1 MRGRT
6 LAMRDKPYSKVL
18 KSCMRCRQYKTKCDA
33 ARTRPAPCTACARRA
48 RACVFEVVHT
58 PPQRSSE
65 VVELLGAEV
74 ARLKLRLGDMVARR
88 AALVA
93 AAMAP
98 APRPAAPASS
108 GAPAAASPTAAA
120 SPAAAAPRGAP
131 AAAPAAA
138 PVVALTPPPYREHTS
153 SLTLAMS
160 HGKLVA
166 TTTIQI
172 PVVAPEALGPGAA
185 DPGAAEAFILGDI
198 RLTPPEASRLFE
210 NYRTQ
215 LHKYIPILPSQFLF
229 DLAQVHQESD
239 LLFWAIVAV
248 LLLTAARSDAL
259 VRAVQALVVQKC
271 WYSTPRLV
279 HTLLALAILTT
290 WPLPSRGGNSSEL
303 AMKYLL
309 LTNNLALQLGLHKLD
324 FIEEFSH
331 KTQVGILR
339 YSLDNNRATRERI
352 YKYSAIA
359 LHFWLTWLGYP
370 QHHQDDYI
378 LARACAGGARGAT
391 TFSDR
396 DDQYIDTVLKL
407 LGLQLKL
414 CRHFESLD
422 NLVTRLYQIN
432 RTKRFIDI
440 GVFERVLSDMDGA
453 LAASPDCL
461 LFRLTL
467 EYTRLQLYLFAFAPL
482 DVYKTELNL
491 SAREYRAYVYKAL
504 RCCYRIV
511 ELFNKEFFGRR
522 VVAVAVQYRF
532 ALEMAL
538 LAMAKIY
545 YSPLLARVLEY
556 RELKLHFQNG
566 YARLASGDAGVNDIA
581 KVVRVLQQYEA
592 LFHAGRMRLLGQG
605 VRHDRRGAAF
615 YLLCDF
621 KRSVASLFH
630 EMHDAATAQLACA
643 TWAEL
648 GLSARN
654 PQHRDIIQYLEGE
667 CYLTH

>member
-1 MRGRT
+1 MTRGRT
-6 LAMRDKPYSKVL
+6 AMRDKPYNKVL
-18 KSCMRCRQYKTKCDA
+18 KTCMRCRQYKTKCDA
-33 ARTRPAPCTACARRA
+33 VRTQPAPCTACARRA

-58 PPQRSSE
+58 PPQRSTE
-65 VVELLGAEV
+65 VVEVLGAEV
-74 ARLKLRLGDMVARR
+74 ARLKLRLGEMVARR
-88 AALVA
+88 AALVE

-98 APRPAAPASS
+98 APRRAVREAAV
-108 GAPAAASPTAAA
+108 AAAVREAATPALPTAAVGPA
-120 SPAAAAPRGAP
+120 PPSAAAAP
-131 AAAPAAA
+131 
-138 PVVALTPPPYREHTS
+138 TPPPYHEHTS
-153 SLTLAMS
+153 SLTLSMS

-172 PVVAPEALGPGAA
+172 PVAPGAL
-185 DPGAAEAFILGDI
+185 AAGGGGPSCGGSVAAFILGDI
-198 RLTPPEASRLFE
+198 RLTLPEASRLFE

-248 LLLTAARSDAL
+248 LLLTTAPSDAL

-290 WPLPSRGGNSSEL
+290 WPLPARGGDSSEL
-303 AMKYLL
+303 ATKYLV

-422 NLVTRLYQIN
+422 SLVTRLYQIN

-482 DVYKTELNL
+482 DAYKTELNL

-545 YSPLLARVLEY
+545 YSPLLARVLQY

-605 VRHDRRGAAF
+605 LRRDRRGAAF
-615 YLLCDF
+615 YLLRDC
-621 KRSVASLFH
+621 KQSVATLFH
-630 EMHDAATAQLACA
+630 EMHDAVAAQLACA

-648 GLSARN
+648 GLSAGD
-654 PQHRDIIQYLEGE
+654 PHHRDIIQYLEGE
-667 CYLTH
+667 CYLTR